1 MLLWVKALHVIFM
14 VTWFAGLFYLPRI
27 FVYHSQTELA
37 NKAQIDTFK
46 VMERKLLIMT
56 HIGGVLTIVFGS
68 WLLFAWLP
76 GLATLAWMQVK
87 LLLVLIL
94 ILYHLYCIKLV
105 KDFRLDRNTRT
116 HRWYRLFNEIP
127 VLFLFGCVIMV
138 IVRPFN

>member
-27 FVYHSQTELA
+27 FVYHSQAELA

-56 HIGGVLTIVFGS
+56 HIGGVLTIIFGS

-94 ILYHLYCIKLV
+94 ILYHLLSLI
-105 KDFRLDRNTRT
+105 
-116 HRWYRLFNEIP
+116 HI
-127 VLFLFGCVIMV
+127 
-138 IVRPFN
+138 

>member
-1 MLLWVKALHVIFM
+1 
-14 VTWFAGLFYLPRI
+14 
-27 FVYHSQTELA
+27 
-37 NKAQIDTFK
+37 
-46 VMERKLLIMT
+46 MERKLLIMT